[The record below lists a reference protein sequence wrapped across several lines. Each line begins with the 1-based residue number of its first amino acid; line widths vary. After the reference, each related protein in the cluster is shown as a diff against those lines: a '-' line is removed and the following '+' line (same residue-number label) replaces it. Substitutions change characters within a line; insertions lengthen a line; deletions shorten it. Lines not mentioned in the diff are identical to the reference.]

1 MQYGGTVR
9 APSTPASAAI
19 PALAA
24 AANWGSRVEGAAH
37 PAAAGGRGRAPA
49 RIRGSTA
56 ATPGPAAP
64 APGERRGYGALPPRT
79 YTGAVHGQDTDAAA
93 SGSTLEASLLEWRR
107 RALDVVL
114 VAGLVLGAGPLAL
127 TFWFGGDPLPLGLR
141 LTAVAVFGLVVVLA
155 VARSASLA
163 LRTWGF
169 VAALLTLA
177 AVMLAARGLES
188 GGRLVLMVVPLLA
201 SVLLGSRGGYAAAAI
216 SLALY
221 AAATLLVAGGH
232 WVPAAS
238 GEADPAALW
247 VLQGALLVVVTVP
260 VMVLVNQFVD
270 RLRRALVVEQEAKDR
285 LVQAEQERRT
295 LERALLETGER
306 ERRAV
311 GHQLH
316 DGPCQQITAA
326 LLRCKVAHNALV
338 ARGSP
343 AEAAH
348 LQAIG
353 ELLDAS
359 VAEIHDLARG
369 LSPAALSPGAH
380 AAALG
385 DLAQRVRAGGTMGC
399 ELVHTGD
406 AAPEDLEVT
415 SQLFRIALEAVANA
429 ARHARARRIRI
440 ELGRDR
446 EGTRLAVSDDGI
458 GIGADSAPEGMGLR
472 IMRHRAEV
480 IGGSLSVGPAPGG
493 GTLVTCTVPR
503 PRPAPGSE
511 ARG

>member
-1 MQYGGTVR
+1 MRGVDGRR
-9 APSTPASAAI
+9 AD
-19 PALAA
+19 
-24 AANWGSRVEGAAH
+24 
-37 PAAAGGRGRAPA
+37 
-49 RIRGSTA
+49 
-56 ATPGPAAP
+56 AAP
-64 APGERRGYGALPPRT
+64 EPAVSAFGERCGFGAVPPRT
-79 YTGAVHGQDTDAAA
+79 YTGAVDGRDTDAAA
-93 SGSTLEASLLEWRR
+93 SGSPLEASLLEWRR
-107 RALDVVL
+107 KALDVVL
-114 VAGLVLGAGPLAL
+114 VAGLALGVVPLLVAVRTESEAL
-127 TFWFGGDPLPLGLR
+127 PRGLR
-141 LTAVAVFGLVVVLA
+141 LTALTLFVLVAVLAAARSGSLA
-155 VARSASLA
+155 V
-163 LRTWGF
+163 RTWGF
-169 VAALLTLA
+169 FAALLTLA

-188 GGRLVLMVVPLLA
+188 GGRLLLMVLPLFA
-201 SVLLGSRGGYAAAAI
+201 SVLLGPRRGYAAAAM

-221 AAATLLVAGGH
+221 AGATLLVAGGH

-238 GEADPAALW
+238 GETDPASLW

-369 LSPAALSPGAH
+369 LSPAELSPGAL

-415 SQLFRIALEAVANA
+415 SQLFRIAQEAVANA

-493 GTLVTCTVPR
+493 GTLVTCTVPHTR
-503 PRPAPGSE
+503 LDPDRE
-511 ARG
+511 ARR